1 MTASPGSRRPGHSA
15 RAAPLQLIL
24 RVFYF
29 TLCCGKWRTLRPGSA
44 GLGFYQVG
52 NLRSHFP
59 IRRFPFKVADPRIDS
74 TRLLRVSV
82 MSLRLRKKPPAPS
95 LQRRR
100 QLEITVLA
108 HNQALHYLAN
118 HPLTEDERAQ
128 LTEVV
133 HGYTGPCD
141 VVAARE
147 GLAWLRER
155 YRERGGRAPY

>member
-1 MTASPGSRRPGHSA
+1 
-15 RAAPLQLIL
+15 LIL

-118 HPLTEDERAQ
+118 HPLTEDEVLVLPPR
-128 LTEVV
+128 
-133 HGYTGPCD
+133 
-141 VVAARE
+141 R
-147 GLAWLRER
+147 LRPLDHKSELSHR
-155 YRERGGRAPY
+155 HRTCQCELPLKISPAKWNYWTI